1 MNFDFNNLLGKKSS
15 PGQNWGAL
23 AQQYFSQKTKDSKR
37 NLKALVASLFFNA
50 TENKMQSKVFKN
62 LEALEAEQTLEKA
75 RLTHDWDKR
84 QKIQNEYDA
93 VKNKGAYAFYKS
105 DAESAFE
112 VEHGGDSKWSLAGFQ
127 PEKIKW
133 MQDWAAAK
141 EKDLDI
147 RYKTLSPDIKTIEEF
162 SKPTNDYFAAK
173 KADILNPQNTSLVH
187 KGLGM
192 IGFGDQRS
200 SDTGNY
206 KIKDKEGNFKDV
218 VYNLNEKRNENKE
231 RIQKITDLEI
241 AEINLAASENDNTVK
256 ITNSDLATLIDQS
269 TGLSGNSSDVLRAKR
284 SIEAKW
290 LAGNK
295 TYQAAQDA
303 IASSILSFDT
313 DRTKFIL
320 DTTKRDYIAVNGPRP
335 TMNLS
340 GMGGGNVP
348 FDTPDVSKWDRG
360 FQAAVRAKFEMPN
373 LSEDRLVRA
382 EELFELGLSQDLYT
396 VDQRKDMIKEI
407 IQLDVDS
414 ARGVPNLNQWKAD
427 MVTARYQK
435 IMVDYSDATSGL
447 PQTSSGMAAAAQIK
461 GTPIIEI
468 ADREFLQKELGID
481 STAYKTLKENGFDM
495 SKWNDIYSANKDII
509 NSGALATI
517 RSLQEKIWLD
527 RQSTI
532 STIGANSIVNEMKL
546 LFDKPNEI

>member
-1 MNFDFNNLLGKKSS
+1 MNFDFNNLLGKRSS

-23 AQQYFSQKTKDSKR
+23 AQQYFSQKNKSSKK

-62 LEALEAEQTLEKA
+62 LETLDSEKTLEKA

-84 QKIQNEYDA
+84 QKIQNEYDG
-93 VKNKGAYAFYKS
+93 VKDKGAYAFYKS

-133 MQDWAAAK
+133 MQNWAASK
-141 EKDLDI
+141 ENDLDR

-218 VYNLNEKRNENKE
+218 VYNLNEDRITSKE

-241 AEINLAASENDNTVK
+241 AEISLAASENDNTVK

-269 TGLSGNSSDVLRAKR
+269 TGLSGTSSDVLRAKR
-284 SIEAKW
+284 SIESKW
-290 LAGNK
+290 LSGNK

-320 DTTKRDYIAVNGPRP
+320 G
-335 TMNLS
+335 
-340 GMGGGNVP
+340 
-348 FDTPDVSKWDRG
+348 
-360 FQAAVRAKFEMPN
+360 
-373 LSEDRLVRA
+373 
-382 EELFELGLSQDLYT
+382 YT
-396 VDQRKDMIKEI
+396 
-407 IQLDVDS
+407 
-414 ARGVPNLNQWKAD
+414 N
-427 MVTARYQK
+427 
-435 IMVDYSDATSGL
+435 
-447 PQTSSGMAAAAQIK
+447 
-461 GTPIIEI
+461 
-468 ADREFLQKELGID
+468 
-481 STAYKTLKENGFDM
+481 
-495 SKWNDIYSANKDII
+495 KWN
-509 NSGALATI
+509 
-517 RSLQEKIWLD
+517 
-527 RQSTI
+527 
-532 STIGANSIVNEMKL
+532 
-546 LFDKPNEI
+546 PNN

>member
-1 MNFDFNNLLGKKSS
+1 MNFDFNNLLGKRSS

-23 AQQYFSQKTKDSKR
+23 AQQYFSQKNKSSKK

-62 LEALEAEQTLEKA
+62 LETLDSEKTLEKA

-84 QKIQNEYDA
+84 QKIQNEYDG
-93 VKNKGAYAFYKS
+93 VKDKGAYAFYKS

-133 MQDWAAAK
+133 MQNWATAK
-141 EKDLDI
+141 ETDLDR
-147 RYKTLSPDIKTIEEF
+147 RYTELSPDVKTIEEF

-218 VYNLNEKRNENKE
+218 VYNLNEDRITSKE

-241 AEINLAASENDNTVK
+241 AEISLAASENDNTVK

-269 TGLSGNSSDVLRAKR
+269 TGLSGTSSDVLRAKR
-284 SIEAKW
+284 SIESKW
-290 LAGNK
+290 LSGNK

-320 DTTKRDYIAVNGPRP
+320 DTTKRDYIAVNGERP
-335 TMNLS
+335 STINIS
-340 GMGGGNVP
+340 GMGAGDDTIESPNVG
-348 FDTPDVSKWDRG
+348 KWDRG
-360 FQAAVRAKFEMPN
+360 FQAAVRATFKMPD

-382 EELFELGLSQDLYT
+382 EELFELGLSQNVYNPE
-396 VDQRKDMIKEI
+396 QRKNMIKEI

-435 IMVDYSDATSGL
+435 IMVDYSDATSSI
-447 PQTSSGMAAAAQIK
+447 PQTASGMSAAAQIK
-461 GTPIIEI
+461 GTSIIEV
-468 ADREFLQKELGID
+468 ADRQFLQKELGVD

-495 SKWNDIYSANKDII
+495 NKWNNTYSADKDII
-509 NSGALATI
+509 NSGALTTI

-546 LFDKPNEI
+546 LFNQPK

>member
-1 MNFDFNNLLGKKSS
+1 MNFDFNNLLGKRSS

-23 AQQYFSQKTKDSKR
+23 AQQYFSQKNKSSKK

-62 LEALEAEQTLEKA
+62 LETLDSEKTLEKA

-84 QKIQNEYDA
+84 QKIQNEYDG
-93 VKNKGAYAFYKS
+93 VKDKGAYAFYKS

-133 MQDWAAAK
+133 MQNWAASK
-141 EKDLDI
+141 ENDLDR

-218 VYNLNEKRNENKE
+218 VYNLNEDRITSKE

-241 AEINLAASENDNTVK
+241 AEISLAASENDNTVK

-269 TGLSGNSSDVLRAKR
+269 TGLSGTSSDVLRAKR

-290 LAGNK
+290 LSGNK

-320 DTTKRDYIAVNGPRP
+320 DTTKRDYIAVNGERP
-335 TMNLS
+335 SINIS
-340 GMGGGNVP
+340 GMGAGDDTIESPNVG
-348 FDTPDVSKWDRG
+348 KWDRG
-360 FQAAVRAKFEMPN
+360 FQAAVRATFKMPD

-382 EELFELGLSQDLYT
+382 EELFELGLSQNVYNPE
-396 VDQRKDMIKEI
+396 QRKDMIKEI

-435 IMVDYSDATSGL
+435 IMVDYSDATSSI
-447 PQTSSGMAAAAQIK
+447 PQTASGMSAAAQIK
-461 GTPIIEI
+461 GTSIIEV
-468 ADREFLQKELGID
+468 ADRQFLQKELGVD

-495 SKWNDIYSANKDII
+495 NKWNNTYSANKDII
-509 NSGALATI
+509 NSGALTTI

-546 LFDKPNEI
+546 LFNQPK

>member
-1 MNFDFNNLLGKKSS
+1 MNFDFNNLLGKRSS

-23 AQQYFSQKTKDSKR
+23 AQQYFSQKNKSSKK

-62 LEALEAEQTLEKA
+62 LETLDSEKTLEKA

-84 QKIQNEYDA
+84 QKIQNEYDG
-93 VKNKGAYAFYKS
+93 VKDKGAYAFYKS

-133 MQDWAAAK
+133 MQNWAASK
-141 EKDLDI
+141 ENDLDR
-147 RYKTLSPDIKTIEEF
+147 RYKTLSPDVKTIEEF

-218 VYNLNEKRNENKE
+218 VYNLNEDRITSKE

-241 AEINLAASENDNTVK
+241 AEISLAASENDNTVK

-269 TGLSGNSSDVLRAKR
+269 TGLSGTSSDVLRAKR
-284 SIEAKW
+284 SIESKW
-290 LAGNK
+290 LSGNK

-320 DTTKRDYIAVNGPRP
+320 DTTKRDYIAVNGERP
-335 TMNLS
+335 STINIS
-340 GMGGGNVP
+340 GMGAGDDTIESPNVG
-348 FDTPDVSKWDRG
+348 KWDRG
-360 FQAAVRAKFEMPN
+360 FQAAVRATFKMPD

-382 EELFELGLSQDLYT
+382 EELFELGLSQNVYNPE
-396 VDQRKDMIKEI
+396 QRKDMIKEI

-435 IMVDYSDATSGL
+435 IMVDYSDATSSI
-447 PQTSSGMAAAAQIK
+447 PQTASGMSAAAQIK
-461 GTPIIEI
+461 GTSIIEV
-468 ADREFLQKELGID
+468 ADRQFLQKELGVD

-495 SKWNDIYSANKDII
+495 NKWNNTYSADKDII
-509 NSGALATI
+509 NSGALTTI

-546 LFDKPNEI
+546 LFNQPK